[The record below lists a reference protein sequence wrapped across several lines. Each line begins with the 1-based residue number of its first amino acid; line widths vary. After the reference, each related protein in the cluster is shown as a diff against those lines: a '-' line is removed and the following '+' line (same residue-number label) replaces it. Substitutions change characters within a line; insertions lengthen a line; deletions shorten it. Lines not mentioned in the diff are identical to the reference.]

1 MWDSLAETAA
11 PAHVALVLAA
21 VAEASPGC
29 PEVTVVAIDGPS
41 GSGKSTLGTA
51 VARALDATLV
61 RMDDLYPGWDGLAA
75 AVDLLVERIL
85 VPLCR
90 GEQAAVPTWDWVA
103 NVPAEPRS
111 VPPVD
116 VLVVEGAG
124 SSVGRAGTLAAV
136 RVWVEAEPTLRR
148 ARGIARDGAAYEPF
162 WDRWAAQEAALF
174 GALDPRSQAHVVIDT
189 SDL

>member
-1 MWDSLAETAA
+1 MQAS
-11 PAHVALVLAA
+11 PAHVALVLDA
-21 VAEASPGC
+21 VAAATPACPG
-29 PEVTVVAIDGPS
+29 VTVVAIDGPS